1 MYLSKSSRNTRF
13 GNLDQNENL
22 SRTGPYNLLYTI
34 VQKNQW
40 IIQPKEKPKNA
51 KTWAFQSN
59 TIAVLHVGANTLQE
73 RVTGKDNNTMPLQCY
88 LAFGP

>member
-22 SRTGPYNLLYTI
+22 SRTGPYCHYTLLCK
-34 VQKNQW
+34 KNQW

-73 RVTGKDNNTMPLQCY
+73 SYRQG
-88 LAFGP
+88 